1 MTTSPPWMRAL
12 ADAVRRG
19 LNALYKE
26 PPLTA
31 VEWAD
36 THFYLSSESSYQQ
49 GRWVTAAFQVAIL
62 NAMGNDLIRVFNLH
76 KSARVGYTKML
87 MAKVVSASYTVPP
100 TGGRVAQF
108 SVCADED
115 ALEAMIGAMTRQRV
129 QQPMKIGRIRSV
141 FDLGALYA

>member
-12 ADAVRRG
+12 AEAVRRG

-49 GRWVTAAFQVAIL
+49 GRWVAVVVVAVDRGAEGRHARRHRHPYRSAYPPEQDRRRAGRQGAF
-62 NAMGNDLIRVFNLH
+62 
-76 KSARVGYTKML
+76 
-87 MAKVVSASYTVPP
+87 
-100 TGGRVAQF
+100 GRVQPLHGRCTAGN
-108 SVCADED
+108 AR
-115 ALEAMIGAMTRQRV
+115 AL
-129 QQPMKIGRIRSV
+129 
-141 FDLGALYA
+141 

>member
-1 MTTSPPWMRAL
+1 MIPYAQQKLQADRLRVAYRIISVGTMPTSADL
-12 ADAVRRG
+12 ARLMG
-19 LNALYKE
+19 IN
-26 PPLTA
+26 
-31 VEWAD
+31 
-36 THFYLSSESSYQQ
+36 Q
-49 GRWVTAAFQVAIL
+49 GQAHLLVTKTL
-62 NAMGNDLIRVFNLH
+62 R
-76 KSARVGYTKML
+76 
-87 MAKVVSASYTVPP
+87 AKVLCASYTVPP